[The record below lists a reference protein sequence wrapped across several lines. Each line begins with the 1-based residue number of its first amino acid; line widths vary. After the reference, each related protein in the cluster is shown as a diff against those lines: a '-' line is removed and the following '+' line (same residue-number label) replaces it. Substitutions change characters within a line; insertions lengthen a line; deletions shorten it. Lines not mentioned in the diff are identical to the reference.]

1 MVSLL
6 TNRPSLF
13 AKLMLTPTPSRLK
26 PDSVA
31 AERFALV
38 LQTDPEMFSPLSEK
52 IGRAV
57 PMSNWLYSRLREPFR
72 SLVRLDEL
80 YELLFD
86 TFEFY
91 HAILRRALNP
101 YSSSIRPLGKWC
113 VAQQDR
119 EAMIQSLE
127 HQRLRYGGADFV
139 QECMKNMGKTWNLE
153 FLLER
158 IQNICAQIN
167 F

>member
-1 MVSLL
+1 
-6 TNRPSLF
+6 
-13 AKLMLTPTPSRLK
+13 
-26 PDSVA
+26 
-31 AERFALV
+31 
-38 LQTDPEMFSPLSEK
+38 
-52 IGRAV
+52 
-57 PMSNWLYSRLREPFR
+57 MSNWLYSRLREPFR
-72 SLVRLDEL
+72 SLVRLDEH

-101 YSSSIRPLGKWC
+101 NSSSIRPLGKWC

-139 QECMKNMGKTWNLE
+139 QECMKNMGKT
-153 FLLER
+153 
-158 IQNICAQIN
+158 
-167 F
+167 